1 MKPLGELDLY
11 LLGEGR
17 HERLWERLGAHL
29 LDDDA
34 GARFAVWA
42 PNARGVSVVGD
53 WNDWSEGTDPLV
65 PQASSGVWAG
75 AAGRAREGHAY
86 KLAVRGADGHTRL
99 KADPFAVRAEPPP
112 QTASVLYRSRHAWG
126 DDEWLARRAAVDP
139 LTAPLSVYEVHAG
152 SWRQGLGWR
161 DLADELSEH
170 VVELGFTHVELMPVM
185 QHPYGPSWGYQ
196 VTGYFAPQ
204 ATLGEPDDLRAF
216 VDTMHANGIGV
227 LLDWVPAHFPRDDWA
242 LARFDGT
249 ALYEH
254 ADPRRGS
261 HPDWGTLVFNYGR
274 HEVRNF
280 LLANALYWLEEFH
293 ADGLRVDAVASML
306 YLDYSREPGEWL
318 PNRFGGREDLEAV
331 SFLQELNAVVHAAHP
346 GVALIAEESTA
357 WPGVSRPT
365 DGGGLGFTFKW
376 NMGWMHDTL
385 DYVSKEP
392 VHRRWHHDEL
402 TFSMVY
408 AWDENFVLP
417 ISHDEVVHG
426 KQSLLR
432 KLPGDEWQQFATLR
446 ALYGHM
452 WAHPG
457 KQLLFMGGE
466 LGQGTEWSEAGSLDW
481 YVLDYPLHEGV
492 RRCVT
497 DLNRAYRA
505 EPALWEVDFAPAGF
519 QWLVGDARED
529 NVLAYARFSGDGS
542 RVLVSLVNFSPVVRH
557 HWRVPLPLGGH
568 WREVLN
574 TDATEYGGSGVG
586 NLGGVEARVE
596 PLHGRPFSAGLTLP
610 PLATVW
616 LAPAEQMPV

>member
-1 MKPLGELDLY
+1 
-11 LLGEGR
+11 
-17 HERLWERLGAHL
+17 
-29 LDDDA
+29 
-34 GARFAVWA
+34 V
-42 PNARGVSVVGD
+42 PNAR
-53 WNDWSEGTDPLV
+53 EG
-65 PQASSGVWAG
+65 Q
-75 AAGRAREGHAY
+75 AY
-86 KLAVRGADGHTRL
+86 KLAVRGADGVTRL
-99 KADPFAVRAEPPP
+99 KADPLAVRAEAPPA
-112 QTASVLYRSRHAWG
+112 TASVLYRSRHTWHDAG
-126 DDEWLARRAAVDP
+126 WLARRATSDP
-139 LTAPLSVYEVHAG
+139 LASPMSVYEVHPA

-161 DLADELSEH
+161 DLADELCEH

-204 ATLGEPDDLRAF
+204 ATLGEPDELRQF
-216 VDTMHANGIGV
+216 VDQLHRHGIGV
-227 LLDWVPAHFPRDDWA
+227 LLDWVPAHFPRDEWA

-306 YLDYSREPGEWL
+306 YLDYSREPGEWM
-318 PNRFGGREDLEAV
+318 PNRYGGREDLEAA
-331 SFLQELNAVVHAAHP
+331 SFLRELNAVVHGTHP
-346 GVALIAEESTA
+346 GVTMIAEESTA

-365 DGGGLGFTFKW
+365 EGGGLGFTFKW

-385 DYVSKEP
+385 HYVEYEP
-392 VHRRWHHDEL
+392 VHRRWHHDDL
-402 TFSMVY
+402 TFSLVY

-417 ISHDEVVHG
+417 LSHDEVVHG
-426 KQSLLR
+426 KGSLLR
-432 KLPGDEWQQFATLR
+432 KLAGDEWQQFATLR

-466 LGQGTEWSEAGSLDW
+466 IGQGTEWSEAGSLDW

-492 RRCVT
+492 RRCVA
-497 DLNRAYRA
+497 DLNHAYRA
-505 EPALWEVDFAPAGF
+505 EPALWQVDFRPEGF
-519 QWLVGDARED
+519 EWLVGDARED
-529 NVLAYARFSGDGS
+529 NVVAYARFSADRS
-542 RVLVSLVNFSPVVRH
+542 RVLACVVNFSPVVRH
-557 HWRVPLPLGGH
+557 HWRVPLPAAGV
-568 WREVLN
+568 WSEVLN
-574 TDATEYGGSGVG
+574 TDAVEYGGSGVG
-586 NLGGVEARVE
+586 NLGGVEALDE

-610 PLATVW
+610 PLAAMW
-616 LAPAEQMPV
+616 LVPDD